1 MYLVSHLRRRSRIHK
16 HIGEETGCILPQ
28 ELVDECLSH
37 LPSPSNELK
46 ACALVCRAWCYT
58 AQRLI
63 FSMVSVAWTTNRYQ
77 RLEETLHASPHLIQH
92 IRSLTL
98 HRSSAAS
105 PEISAFE
112 KICMFPFTHL
122 ENVYIFHS
130 SDVTLQSARAMRR
143 LLSLPTLR
151 LLDIQCTFEES
162 PAFLAIWDGC
172 SPSIR
177 HLHLRCH
184 KRWIVN
190 PLRPKQFSL
199 PSVRIVPESL
209 KIDLSSNIDEWLNHD
224 QCPIDISRLAVL
236 AIDTR
241 TAVLSWPRMV
251 PSLQTIEAL
260 DLSSRGNGVVDLS
273 LLPNL
278 LFLRID
284 SISWLSVQVALDT
297 VATIPASSRIHEIIL
312 RIATPEAPDAVCE
325 QLDSEIGGL
334 SFPYLSYVGLE
345 MSIPDYNDWA
355 SHFPR
360 LCSKDL
366 LVRTST
372 GNDWFETQIHRRN
385 ALH

>member
-16 HIGEETGCILPQ
+16 HIEEENGCILPQ

-37 LPSPSNELK
+37 LPSSSRELK
-46 ACALVCRAWCYT
+46 ACSLVCRAWCYT

-63 FSMVSVAWTTNRYQ
+63 FNVVSVAWTTVQYQ
-77 RLEETLHASPHLIQH
+77 RLEKTLRVSPHLIPY
-92 IRSLTL
+92 IRTLAL
-98 HRSSAAS
+98 HRSSS
-105 PEISAFE
+105 PEVQSSAFE
-112 KICMFPFTHL
+112 KICTLPFTHL
-122 ENVYIFHS
+122 ENVYIFHH
-130 SDVTLQSARAMRR
+130 SDVTLQSAKAMRR

-177 HLHLRCH
+177 HLHLRCR
-184 KRWIVN
+184 KRSFG
-190 PLRPKQFSL
+190 PLRAKQFSVS
-199 PSVRIVPESL
+199 SVRIVPESL
-209 KIDLSSNIDEWLNHD
+209 KIDLSSNIDEWLNHN
-224 QCPIDISRLAVL
+224 QCPIDFSRLAVL
-236 AIDTR
+236 AVDAH
-241 TAVLSWPRMV
+241 TAVLSWPRMA
-251 PSLQTIEAL
+251 PSLRTLEAL
-260 DLSSRGNGVVDLS
+260 NFSSRGKDSIDLS

-297 VATIPASSRIHEIIL
+297 IATIPASSRIHEIIL
-312 RIATPEAPDAVCE
+312 CIATPEAPVCD
-325 QLDSEIGGL
+325 QLDAEISGL
-334 SFPYLSYVGLE
+334 SFPYLSCVGLE
-345 MSIPDYNDWA
+345 MPIPDYNRWA
-355 SHFPR
+355 PHFSR
-360 LCSKDL
+360 LCFKDL